1 MFSSWQQTTENTVRP
16 IARISNLIQEDA
28 EFQDQIHTIL
38 EASIQGTDGFC
49 EVTHAFTNSDFTIM
63 TNYFHIHSED
73 LPAGH
78 PIVWSQRFGSFTMA
92 DGEEVIAL
100 QSRIETAVRNQYVE
114 HLGEE
119 LDKLQSSHNTIQSDD
134 DFTVASRMSNDY
146 IQGTRALL
154 LQCRRP
160 SGEDIS
166 FDLSVPSQTNTYD
179 PLQELNQAHQTD
191 VEADKIFSSGRM
203 ARHRTV
209 LDVGACL
216 RGNTPREVHLNDDD
230 GMHWM
235 SSDFSFLT
243 CCDHTHPFSHPKF
256 WAMSLPPDNI
266 HKWLIDPKY
275 WPEVF
280 YIPAASQKST
290 EPLTLQLYTSPP
302 QQTSRRSLNFTIVPS
317 SPISLSEDSN
327 PSDEILFNPSTSRSV
342 ASRGWSP
349 NNYQG
354 PTSHFDENYSTS
366 TRPDVWPWPTT
377 NTGPDPITENVGTSD
392 DLYSDFS
399 TPNPSSTR
407 RRSSV
412 RRSSRDYDTDSDEK
426 IDNARYTNWPWL
438 RKKDDNTNPA
448 ESEEI
453 YEVKEAP
460 GLISFKSDGLIRVEH
475 NGCKTRSFGN
485 CKAKLVGH
493 TVLIVMITAE
503 SRDQDMHDTCA
514 RPVGFQVT
522 CVRQVFALSEL
533 GTRNVES
540 EDSTMGWSHR
550 TLGWLATPK
559 PTPQGET

>member
-1 MFSSWQQTTENTVRP
+1 
-16 IARISNLIQEDA
+16 
-28 EFQDQIHTIL
+28 
-38 EASIQGTDGFC
+38 
-49 EVTHAFTNSDFTIM
+49 
-63 TNYFHIHSED
+63 
-73 LPAGH
+73 
-78 PIVWSQRFGSFTMA
+78 
-92 DGEEVIAL
+92 
-100 QSRIETAVRNQYVE
+100 
-114 HLGEE
+114 
-119 LDKLQSSHNTIQSDD
+119 
-134 DFTVASRMSNDY
+134 
-146 IQGTRALL
+146 
-154 LQCRRP
+154 
-160 SGEDIS
+160 
-166 FDLSVPSQTNTYD
+166 
-179 PLQELNQAHQTD
+179 
-191 VEADKIFSSGRM
+191 
-203 ARHRTV
+203 
-209 LDVGACL
+209 
-216 RGNTPREVHLNDDD
+216 
-230 GMHWM
+230 
-235 SSDFSFLT
+235 
-243 CCDHTHPFSHPKF
+243 
-256 WAMSLPPDNI
+256 MSLPPDNI

-453 YEVKEAP
+453 YEGETPRRHRRYSGGKRR
-460 GLISFKSDGLIRVEH
+460 IMDSD
-475 NGCKTRSFGN
+475 S
-485 CKAKLVGH
+485 
-493 TVLIVMITAE
+493 
-503 SRDQDMHDTCA
+503 DDTPY
-514 RPVGFQVT
+514 RNFEK
-522 CVRQVFALSEL
+522 SEL
-533 GTRNVES
+533 RRRASVHFP
-540 EDSTMGWSHR
+540 STLELSAGRHYHPTTSTSSSSSHR
-550 TLGWLATPK
+550 YNKHCVPTGSSTP
-559 PTPQGET
+559 TVNESQFFSNTNQSTFTASQTELNSST